1 MDGDELP
8 EGWETVKLKDVA
20 SSLKGKK
27 PQILSDEY
35 FENSVPYLDI
45 KAIEKKEIRQ
55 YADVKSSAIATPQDV
70 LIVWDG
76 ARCGWVGTGVAGA
89 AGSTI
94 AIIRPKNINSQ
105 YLFYFLKTHF
115 KQLNH
120 DVKGI
125 GIPHLKPELLWGL
138 PVPFPPLS
146 EQTRIAARLDE
157 LNARIAAARQKIQR
171 LQATLAHARRSV
183 LNAAVTGEL
192 TREWREYQ
200 PLEEIN
206 LDKLKELKINSNFK
220 QSKIS
225 EIFDYEEKG
234 NHFEIPENWF
244 FCCLDKICNSFDYG
258 TSQKSENSG
267 NVPVLRMGNIQ
278 NGKIVLDDLKY
289 TSDPEEIN
297 KYRLQKGDV
306 LFNRTNSPELVGK
319 TALFN
324 EDVEAI
330 FAGYLIRM
338 NNFTAIL
345 PAFVNIV
352 LNTEYAKLWCWA
364 TKTDGVSQSNINA
377 SKLSKFEIPL
387 PPLSEQVEIVR
398 RVEALTAGLSAA
410 ESRAARIAAAL
421 DALPQALLRQAFS
434 GKL

>member
-1 MDGDELP
+1 MDWDELP
-8 EGWETVKLKDVA
+8 ERWEVVKLKEVA

-55 YADVKSSAIATPQDV
+55 YADIKSSAIATPQDV

-125 GIPHLKPELLWGL
+125 GIPHLKPELLWSL
-138 PVPFPPLS
+138 PVPLPPLS
-146 EQTRIAARLDE
+146 EQIRIAARLDE

-183 LNAAVTGEL
+183 LNAAFSNPESHW
-192 TREWREYQ
+192 EMKKI
-200 PLEEIN
+200 EEIS
-206 LDKLKELKINSNFK
+206 KINYGFT
-220 QSKIS
+220 
-225 EIFDYEEKG
+225 EKA
-234 NHFEIPENWF
+234 
-244 FCCLDKICNSFDYG
+244 SFDEIGPKFLRITDIKDNGVDWETVPYCKINDKDFEKMKLIDG
-258 TSQKSENSG
+258 DIVFARTGATTGKS
-267 NVPVLRMGNIQ
+267 
-278 NGKIVLDDLKY
+278 
-289 TSDPEEIN
+289 
-297 KYRLQKGDV
+297 
-306 LFNRTNSPELVGK
+306 
-319 TALFN
+319 
-324 EDVEAI
+324 
-330 FAGYLIRM
+330 YLIK
-338 NNFTAIL
+338 NPPKAVFASYLIKIQINQNKIL
-345 PAFVNIV
+345 PEF
-352 LNTEYAKLWCWA
+352 LFLFFQTEIYWKKIDAGITGTAQGGFNA
-364 TKTDGVSQSNINA
+364 TKLGN
-377 SKLSKFEIPL
+377 LEFPL

-421 DALPQALLRQAFS
+421 DALPQALLRQAFA